1 MTQEMC
7 DKIVFKEPFMLKYH
21 LDRYKTQEMCDKAI
35 DFYLLTLKFV
45 PDWFATSK
53 IIEELDN
60 AIFFND
66 DIVSGDI
73 DSDIVTFFSNGICL
87 KSINLNNINTN
98 HDNFDDHD
106 PETIRD
112 ARLMGWYNRYKQAK
126 NQYL

>member
-7 DKIVFKEPFMLKYH
+7 DKIVFKESFMLKYH

-53 IIEELDN
+53 IIEELHN
-60 AIFFND
+60 AIFSND

-106 PETIRD
+106 PETISH
-112 ARLMGWYNRYKQAK
+112 ARLMGW
-126 NQYL
+126 